1 MLHLCFDVLLFK
13 SRFAQEKE
21 EEEEGEEEEEV
32 LSHSQSPF
40 ERKPRPSHI
49 IVDFSVSQHQP
60 RSQGPCMFSS
70 FSRWLHLL
78 SRFRIP
84 TASPSVSLLVPANHG
99 PYNNI
104 IPAPIVPILA
114 QHKRL
119 RHSSL
124 TLRIPTSTQLL
135 QLRVS

>member
-1 MLHLCFDVLLFK
+1 MYSCSSPILLKKKKKKEKKKKEKKKKFSAIPGHLLNESL
-13 SRFAQEKE
+13 A
-21 EEEEGEEEEEV
+21 
-32 LSHSQSPF
+32 HP
-40 ERKPRPSHI
+40 HI
-49 IVDFSVSQHQP
+49 IVDFPISQHQP
-60 RSQGPCMFSS
+60 WSQGPCMSSS

-78 SRFRIP
+78 SRFQIP

-124 TLRIPTSTQLL
+124 TLPIPTSTQLL